1 MLKSCHFRSR
11 LLGIFDPLWRRGLN
25 EVCLGRLGKGKVLR
39 DFNFWLLGMLV
50 SAWRSPEVVENLSV
64 LALFHQSFS

>member
-1 MLKSCHFRSR
+1 MLKSHDFRSR
-11 LLGIFDPLWRRGLN
+11 LLGIFDSFWGRSLN
-25 EVCLGRLGKGKVLR
+25 EVCLRRLGKGKMLMN
-39 DFNFWLLGMLV
+39 FSFWLLGMLI